1 MNIMSAENHKEEEQS
16 DRYVEAKIKID
27 RELYEALIGIM
38 KSKSLSKVVN
48 EALREYIGRMGTPQ
62 KEAKKSVGSKI
73 IIEYIREKSEIE
85 GKPMKIEDIAEEL
98 ESEYGI
104 PRMKTLEM
112 IEKMLKE
119 GLLYQPKPGYIM
131 PT

>member
-48 EALREYIGRMGTPQ
+48 EALREYIVRMGTPK

-73 IIEYIREKSEIE
+73 IMEYIREKAELE